1 MSGEEIKLRFLKQHG
16 AYNAGEFATFSAAIA
31 KELLRLGVVETDPPP
46 QVAVSVP
53 EPPAALTSKEKAAM
67 KRKESRHG

>member
-1 MSGEEIKLRFLKQHG
+1 VSGEEISVRFLKQHG
-16 AYNAGEFATFSAAIA
+16 AYNAGELATFSVAIA
-31 KELLRLGVVETDPPP
+31 KELLRLGVVTTDPPP